1 MPERLIIAI
10 DGPAASGKSTTARLL
25 ARQLGYAYLDT
36 GAMYRA
42 CALQAQRKGVD
53 LGDERAVQSLL
64 QDLDIRIEIS
74 GETNSIFLGS
84 EDVTAAIRAPEI
96 SALAS
101 SISALPPVRH
111 KMVELQRKLAAS
123 GGVILDGRDIGT
135 YVFPNADLKFFL
147 IASAEVRANR
157 RWLEL
162 KSKGIE
168 ADPEQVLRELIQRD
182 KNDSARALAPLSK
195 ASDAI
200 EVDTSQMSVAAQV
213 ATLHRQVLKRLDIP
227 AVLLAKHS
235 GFCFGVRRAIKLAL
249 DASQ

>member
-123 GGVILDGRDIGT
+123 GGVILDGRDIGS
-135 YVFPNADLKFFL
+135 YVLPNAQIKIFL
-147 IASAEVRANR
+147 TASIEDRAR
-157 RWLEL
+157 RRYE
-162 KSKGIE
+162 
-168 ADPEQVLRELIQRD
+168 ELIQNGMKVNYNDVKADIKYRD
-182 KNDSARALAPLSK
+182 TNDSSRKVAPLK
-195 ASDAI
+195 IPEGAI
-200 EVDTSQMSVAAQV
+200 VIDTTGNTLEQSVRLL
-213 ATLHRQVLKRLDIP
+213 TDTIKERLSCFLK
-227 AVLLAKHS
+227 
-235 GFCFGVRRAIKLAL
+235 
-249 DASQ
+249 